1 MAVGE
6 RDLCA
11 IGRHL
16 TEAGKDAAA
25 DALVPQQ
32 VAVGV
37 SGGISILIHGV
48 RLLLEFR
55 GDFVVIRMDMSNGY
69 NAVSRSVMLR
79 RLAETPRLAHWVPFI
94 HALSKHA
101 TPLVVGMLMQ
111 QLFAGARGDSADG
124 TQQGFAPSSTAFSV
138 AIHPELKALDAILK
152 PFGGC
157 ARAIMDDVYAVGP
170 ASVVFAAVQRF
181 ADTLREMTRLEMN
194 VAKYSCWSPAY
205 DLASCPWRRQFGIP
219 LGFVTT
225 RGVQPRGDAGDVV
238 GRGVM
243 VGGVPVGEEA
253 FVTEVI
259 RQEGEAV
266 VSYIEK
272 TLLELRGSDHYGLWA
287 CLQYCCQSKFDYML
301 QHVPPS
307 FTDHDAARI
316 DAALVRVAQ
325 QLSYDDVLSDGIT
338 MRRFRLPARER
349 GCGVRSRQ
357 HLVRHAAYAASFV
370 RAAERFLDTT
380 DAAGNIVPGFFPML
394 NDVFGAGAF
403 GPGGH
408 RLRDFLP
415 SGRRL
420 RDLLAPAP
428 RRPLPTA
435 VAFEETWALLR
446 ARVDGSDVRGALDAS
461 AAQAGASTPGKL
473 QHAITSHVERVER
486 GLLHDAIT
494 ALADADPRKVAWLS
508 CDDISNRWVSAWPT
522 AELEMT
528 DPEFGE
534 VFTTYLGRES
544 PGVRPYAGETVAH
557 VGGQAGPNGRL
568 VVDEFGMNLN
578 LANIPGTGNWTPPHN
593 VLATHIFG
601 LTVEAGFHTE
611 VTPAHY
617 FSSLVP
623 VGVLLAQGGTPG
635 IVPDAGVDV
644 PLPAASTRRGAR
656 RASRRRE
663 AARRHL
669 FDVKTIYGGGYATIY
684 LCARA
689 RQEQTGAVAERAHR
703 VNGAYVGHT
712 RQLDARYGAGA
723 QPFLQRLQSFGPVR
737 GLAAGQYGEV
747 SPDVHSLVAVCA
759 ESIASRRWR
768 ELGARSA
775 KEACGFVTAA
785 VKRRL
790 GLVLVRE
797 MARFRL
803 RRVPAI
809 GVPNAALSGQADLQR
824 RLRRRRSVNEPL
836 DRPPAFVPEEFF
848 AFQAFAAPRAA

>member
-1 MAVGE
+1 
-6 RDLCA
+6 
-11 IGRHL
+11 
-16 TEAGKDAAA
+16 
-25 DALVPQQ
+25 
-32 VAVGV
+32 
-37 SGGISILIHGV
+37 
-48 RLLLEFR
+48 
-55 GDFVVIRMDMSNGY
+55 
-69 NAVSRSVMLR
+69 
-79 RLAETPRLAHWVPFI
+79 
-94 HALSKHA
+94 
-101 TPLVVGMLMQ
+101 
-111 QLFAGARGDSADG
+111 
-124 TQQGFAPSSTAFSV
+124 
-138 AIHPELKALDAILK
+138 
-152 PFGGC
+152 
-157 ARAIMDDVYAVGP
+157 MDDVYAVGP

-181 ADTLREMTRLEMN
+181 ADTLQEMTRLEMN

-205 DLASCPWRRQFGIP
+205 DLASCPWRRQSRIP
-219 LGFVTT
+219 LGFVTAH
-225 RGVQPRGDAGDVV
+225 GVQPRGDAGDVV
-238 GRGVM
+238 GWGVM
-243 VGGVPVGEEA
+243 VGGVPVGEAA

-259 RQEGEAV
+259 RHEGEAV

-307 FTDHDAARI
+307 FTNHDASRI

-349 GCGVRSRQ
+349 GCSMRSRQ
-357 HLVRHAAYAASFV
+357 NLVRHAAYAASFV

-380 DAAGNIVPGFFPML
+380 DAAGNVVPGFFPML
-394 NDVFGAGAF
+394 GDAFGVGAF

-408 RLRDFLP
+408 RLRDFI
-415 SGRRL
+415 
-420 RDLLAPAP
+420 APAQGQA
-428 RRPLPTA
+428 LPTA
-435 VAFEETWALLR
+435 VAFGDTWAELR
-446 ARVDGSDVRGALDAS
+446 SRVNGCDVRGALDDS
-461 AAQAGASTPGKL
+461 AARAGACTPGKL
-473 QHAITSHVERVER
+473 QQAITSHVERVER
-486 GLLHDAIT
+486 TLLHNAIT
-494 ALADADPRKVAWLS
+494 ALADGDPRKVAWLS
-508 CDDISNRWVSAWPT
+508 CDDISNRWVSSWPT

-528 DPEFGE
+528 NPEFGE

-557 VGGQAGPNGRL
+557 AGGRAGPNARL
-568 VVDEFGMNLN
+568 VIDEFGMNLN

-593 VLATHIFG
+593 VLANHIFG

-611 VTPAHY
+611 VTPAHV

-635 IVPDAGVDV
+635 IVPDATVDV

-669 FDVKTIYGGGYATIY
+669 FDVKMIYGGGYAKVY

-689 RQEQTGAVAERAHR
+689 RQEQTGAVSERAHR
-703 VNGAYVGHT
+703 VNGDYVNHA
-712 RQLDARYGAGA
+712 RQLDTAYGAGA

-824 RLRRRRSVNEPL
+824 RLRRRRGVDEPL

-848 AFQAFAAPRAA
+848 AFQAFAAPRDA